1 MTSFSQKIDFFGIQD
16 DKVIYDERKKR
27 FAHTKDLP
35 GHLARQYTSAGFK
48 NVSRSIQSGQ
58 YFS

>member
-1 MTSFSQKIDFFGIQD
+1 MTTFGDRYDFFGIHD

-35 GHLARQYTSAGFK
+35 GHLARQYIGSGFK
-48 NVSRSIQSGQ
+48 QVSSRRPTLVWL
-58 YFS
+58 